1 MSFMELGLFMANAE
15 GLEGEVPVIAAKKK
29 GGSTVMFAGI
39 AALALLGGGAYVY
52 SRAHGAQPA
61 AATAAAAS
69 KAPELFLPLDPAFV
83 VNFQDQDSTRY
94 LQVGVTVMT
103 HDASAVQAMKDSD
116 PVIRNA
122 LVMLF
127 SSQTYAGLSDIAGK
141 KKLQAEA
148 LDAVRKIVADKT
160 GKPDVDALYFT
171 SFVMQ

>member
-1 MSFMELGLFMANAE
+1 MANAE
-15 GLEGEVPVIAAKKK
+15 SLEGEVPVVAARKK
-29 GGSTVMFAGI
+29 GGSKTMFAVI

-52 SRAHGAQPA
+52 SRAH
-61 AATAAAAS
+61 ATRSAAAAQEPKS
-69 KAPELFLPLDPAFV
+69 PELFLPLDPAFV

-103 HDASAVQAMKDSD
+103 HDPSAVQAMKESD

>member
-1 MSFMELGLFMANAE
+1 MANAE
-15 GLEGEVPVIAAKKK
+15 SIEGEVPVVAAKKK
-29 GGSTVMFAGI
+29 GGKAMMFGAV
-39 AALALLGGGAYVY
+39 AVLALLGIGGYLY
-52 SRAHGAQPA
+52 TRGQGAQ
-61 AATAAAAS
+61 AATAQAP

-103 HDASAVQAMKDSD
+103 HDPVAVQAMKDSD

-127 SSQTYAGLSDIAGK
+127 SSQTYSGLSDIAGK
-141 KKLQAEA
+141 KKLQSEA

>member
-1 MSFMELGLFMANAE
+1 MANTE
-15 GLEGEVPVIAAKKK
+15 LEQEAVPVAKK
-29 GGSTVMFAGI
+29 GGKGMVMVMGLVVVI
-39 AALALLGGGAYVY
+39 LLGAVGYLLLQSRTAKAGGE
-52 SRAHGAQPA
+52 A
-61 AATAAAAS
+61 AVQAA
-69 KAPELFLPLDPAFV
+69 KAPELYLPLDPAFV

-103 HDASAVQAMKDSD
+103 HNPNAVQAMKDSD

-127 SSQTYAGLSDIAGK
+127 SSQTYAGLSDINGK
-141 KKLQAEA
+141 KKLQTEA
-148 LDAVRKIVADKT
+148 LDAVRKIVAEKT

>member
-1 MSFMELGLFMANAE
+1 VANAE
-15 GLEGEVPVIAAKKK
+15 SSQEAVPVAAKK
-29 GGSTVMFAGI
+29 GGNRLVMILGVVV
-39 AALALLGGGAYVY
+39 LVLLGGVGYLVAQ
-52 SRAHGAQPA
+52 SRSAKAGTEA
-61 AATAAAAS
+61 AAPAP
-69 KAPELFLPLDPAFV
+69 KAPELYLPLDPAFV

-94 LQVGVTVMT
+94 LQVGVTLMT
-103 HDASAVQAMKDSD
+103 HDQNAVQAMKDSD

-127 SSQTYAGLSDIAGK
+127 SSQTYAGLSDTTGK
-141 KKLQAEA
+141 KKLQAQA